1 MIVRRPLVRLLSCVA
16 CFALA
21 AAATPPAFAQA
32 KRPAAAKKDRMMSQK
47 ESENLAKAG
56 LVAGKAEAEI
66 AIPAAEWR
74 TIDPNLLLVVDTNKG
89 RIVAELNPE
98 LAPATVERVQSL
110 ARQHFYDGLTFFRVI
125 PDFMDQT
132 GDPEN
137 TGAGGSKLP
146 NVKGE
151 FEFRRTAKNHFAT
164 VGDGDGQ
171 AYGYVGPSPAY
182 SQPSDLM
189 GMTKDGGVSAW
200 GAFCPGVLGMARE
213 SEPDTGNSQFF
224 FMREAYP
231 SLERKY
237 AAFGKVLI
245 GQDVV
250 RAIKI
255 GEPVAS
261 PQDKMTRVRLA
272 SDLPAG
278 ETLTVKRQDPAGPAF
293 ATMVARLREKQ
304 GAAISVCDVAPRVA
318 GA

>member
-1 MIVRRPLVRLLSCVA
+1 MIVRRPSARLLSTLACVA
-16 CFALA
+16 LLGA
-21 AAATPPAFAQA
+21 AASVPATAQ
-32 KRPAAAKKDRMMSQK
+32 PKKDKKERIMSEK
-47 ESENLAKAG
+47 ERDA
-56 LVAGKAEAEI
+56 LVKLGQVHGKPEAEI
-66 AIPAAEWR
+66 VVPAGEWR
-74 TIDPNLLLVVDTNKG
+74 TLDPNLLLVIDTNKG
-89 RIVAELNPE
+89 RIVAELTPD
-98 LAPATVERVQSL
+98 LAPATVERVQTL
-110 ARQHFYDGLTFFRVI
+110 ARQHFYDGQTFFRVI
-125 PDFMDQT
+125 PNFMDQT

-151 FEFRRTAKNHFAT
+151 FEFRRTARNRFGQ
-164 VGDGDGQ
+164 VGEVDGV
-171 AYGYVGPSPAY
+171 ASGYVDASPVY

-213 SEPDTGNSQFF
+213 TEPDTGNSQFF
-224 FMREAYP
+224 LMRDAYP

-250 RAIKI
+250 RAIKT
-255 GEPVAS
+255 GEPVAD

-278 ETLTVKRQDPAGPAF
+278 ETLTVKRQDPTGPTFKA
-293 ATMVARLREKQ
+293 MVARAREKA
-304 GAAISVCDVAPRVA
+304 GTEISVCDVSPRVA